1 MHNFLYFHSYF
12 ILKTMKTLTCFD
24 PWGIIIRESVLQ
36 LQLVV
41 NNAWNEQHKIISAQ
55 QARDIYQYKNIK
67 EKVYAIDVETPWW
80 WSLRDWNM

>member
-1 MHNFLYFHSYF
+1 
-12 ILKTMKTLTCFD
+12 
-24 PWGIIIRESVLQ
+24 

-67 EKVYAIDVETPWW
+67 EKVYAIDVETP
-80 WSLRDWNM
+80 